1 MYKKNIKR
9 LTDIIVALLVLS
21 GFCWLYLIVGALVR
35 FILGSPIIFKQQ
47 RPGKNGKIFT
57 IYKFRSMII
66 PENPS
71 IEEELIRQGK
81 ERRSHFDGKRINK
94 FGRLLRSSSL
104 DEIPEFWNVLK
115 GDMSLVGPRP
125 LLVDYLTLYSPE
137 QARRHETKPGITGWA
152 QVNGREHISWE
163 EKFKL
168 DVEYIDNYSFFMD
181 MKILLL
187 TIKKVVFREGV
198 SPEGEVTTDDFRG
211 NN

>member
-1 MYKKNIKR
+1 MYKKYIKR
-9 LTDIIVALLVLS
+9 LTDIIVALLVLL

-35 FILGSPIIFKQQ
+35 LNLGSPIIFKQQ

-66 PENPS
+66 PKNLS

-81 ERRSHFDGKRINK
+81 ERRSRFDGKRINK

-115 GDMSLVGPRP
+115 GNMSLVGPRP

-181 MKILLL
+181 IKILLL

-211 NN
+211 KN